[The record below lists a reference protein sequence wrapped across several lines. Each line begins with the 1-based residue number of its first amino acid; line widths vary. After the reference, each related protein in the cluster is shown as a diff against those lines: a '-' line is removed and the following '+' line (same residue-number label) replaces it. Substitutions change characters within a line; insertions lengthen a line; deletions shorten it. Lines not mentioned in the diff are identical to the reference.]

1 MTPNVSIIMPVYNAE
16 KYLHRAVDSIL
27 NQTMQEWELIM
38 IDDGSRDSSPRICDE
53 YAARD
58 ARIRVIHKAN
68 AGVSAA
74 RQDGIDAAQGEYT
87 IHADSDDWVEPT
99 MLEELYAKAKSEKAD
114 MVICDYY
121 TNTLDKQTLNIQ
133 KPTDVMDNTQTIRDL
148 FQQLHGSCC
157 NKLVARAC
165 YSDYGI
171 RFPEGLNYCEDQLTI
186 VRLLLHPIKVS
197 YLNRAFYHYFDN
209 PGSITRNYQRGQYET
224 RLRFLGLL
232 ETTLSPDLGT
242 QILPI
247 VGFNIYTEAFIF
259 DVLTETE
266 LKDGIVRFSKQ
277 AFHHPSI
284 KQRLGYFLIK
294 LGLTNLA
301 HKFIHY

>member
-74 RQDGIDAAQGEYT
+74 RQDGIDAVQGEYT

-148 FQQLHGSCC
+148 FQQLHGSCW

-186 VRLLLHPIKVS
+186 VRLLSNPVKCT
-197 YLNRAFYHYFDN
+197 YLNKAYYHYFDN
-209 PGSITRNYQRGQYET
+209 PGSITRHYQRSQYET
-224 RLRFLGLL
+224 RLRFADLL
-232 ETTLSPDLGT
+232 TESLPTELIDV
-242 QILPI
+242 ILPKVRFGI
-247 VGFNIYTEAFIF
+247 FTEAVIY
-259 DVLTETE
+259 DVLTKEEVTCG
-266 LKDGIVRFSKQ
+266 LSKYKGQISQLGIRWRIGFKILSLGFKQSSK
-277 AFHHPSI
+277 
-284 KQRLGYFLIK
+284 LFLR
-294 LGLTNLA
+294 
-301 HKFIHY
+301 Y

>member
-74 RQDGIDAAQGEYT
+74 RQNGIDAAQGEYT

-99 MLEELYAKAKSEKAD
+99 MLEELYAKAKIEEAD
-114 MVICDYY
+114 IVICDYY

-148 FQQLHGSCC
+148 FQQLHGSCW

-165 YSDYGI
+165 YTDYGI

-186 VRLLLHPIKVS
+186 VRLLLHPIKVT

-209 PGSITRNYQRGQYET
+209 PSSITRNYQRGQYET
-224 RLRFLGLL
+224 RQTFIHLLQSVLPTHLQPAIMPKVEFGVYLEAVIYQVLAPEEESRGLAL
-232 ETTLSPDLGT
+232 YKK
-242 QILPI
+242 QISK
-247 VGFNIYTEAFIF
+247 VG
-259 DVLTETE
+259 
-266 LKDGIVRFSKQ
+266 GRW
-277 AFHHPSI
+277 
-284 KQRLGYFLIK
+284 RLGFWLLKYGFKNFAHKLIK
-294 LGLTNLA
+294 
-301 HKFIHY
+301 Y